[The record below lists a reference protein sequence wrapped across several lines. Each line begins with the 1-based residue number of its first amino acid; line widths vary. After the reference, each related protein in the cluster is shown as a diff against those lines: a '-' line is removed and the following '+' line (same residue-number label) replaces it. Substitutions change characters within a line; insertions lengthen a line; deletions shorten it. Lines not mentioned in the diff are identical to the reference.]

1 MTHLEYWLLHNHSVN
16 DVVSSSEYSYSCKR
30 PCVVKMQKRACCL
43 NVHFCLQPPPGGK
56 MIIQNFSDPHVI
68 GAACAAVDQIT
79 AISNSKYK
87 SVLVVIAN
95 GTYQVRTYVYE
106 L

>member
-1 MTHLEYWLLHNHSVN
+1 MCAFLSVLF
-16 DVVSSSEYSYSCKR
+16 Y
-30 PCVVKMQKRACCL
+30 
-43 NVHFCLQPPPGGK
+43 LQPLPGGRVS
-56 MIIQNFSDPHVI
+56 IQDFSDPRVI

-79 AISNSKYK
+79 AISNSRYK

-95 GTYQVRTYVYE
+95 GTYQVCIYE